1 MSPEAWQKQAIE
13 FLLWETRSTIRL
25 LRSVP
30 DQSAAEADR
39 AANAVSGRAGCSAW
53 SGYFLAFLAC
63 RFSFS
68 VFCAGFFAMLFF
80 VFLSLVAM
88 F

>member
-1 MSPEAWQKQAIE
+1 MSPEAWQEAIE
-13 FLLWETRSTIRL
+13 FLLGDGLNHPASSALFRSK
-25 LRSVP
+25 
-30 DQSAAEADR
+30 SAAEVDR

-68 VFCAGFFAMLFF
+68 VF
-80 VFLSLVAM
+80 
-88 F
+88 

>member
-1 MSPEAWQKQAIE
+1 MSPEAWQEQAIE
-13 FLLWETRSTIRL
+13 FLLGDGL
-25 LRSVP
+25 NHPARSVP
-30 DQSAAEADR
+30 GQSAAEMDR

-68 VFCAGFFAMLFF
+68 VF
-80 VFLSLVAM
+80 
-88 F
+88 

>member
-1 MSPEAWQKQAIE
+1 MRAGDVLITLDARDISEHTGQARASAVAAE
-13 FLLWETRSTIRL
+13 KASARARTE
-25 LRSVP
+25 
-30 DQSAAEADR
+30 QSAAEVDR

-68 VFCAGFFAMLFF
+68 VF
-80 VFLSLVAM
+80 
-88 F
+88 

>member
-13 FLLWETRSTIRL
+13 FLLGDGLNHPARSALFRSRGRL
-25 LRSVP
+25 R
-30 DQSAAEADR
+30 DR
-39 AANAVSGRAGCSAW
+39 AANAVSGRPGCSAR
-53 SGYFLAFLAC
+53 SAYFFALLAC

-68 VFCAGFFAMLFF
+68 VFCAGFFSMLFF

>member
-1 MSPEAWQKQAIE
+1 MCANVTRGLAEAGDRVPA
-13 FLLWETRSTIRL
+13 ETRSTIRP

-30 DQSAAEADR
+30 EQSADEADQ

-68 VFCAGFFAMLFF
+68 VF
-80 VFLSLVAM
+80 
-88 F
+88 